1 MREREREKILKIN
14 EQKTNIKM
22 RKILQKTQKQRENSS
37 MKIR

>member
-22 RKILQKTQKQRENSS
+22 RKVLQKNQKQRENSS
-37 MKIR
+37 MKIL